1 MCYIIVLHKY
11 FKIWDFFFFSENDGR
26 LFLIAFDDGPSLLIP
41 RISSVFWG
49 LSVLPV
55 EAAISLLLNA
65 SFSTLRAIA
74 PGDFASFVF
83 LLWREDILTLIPK
96 GNPEKKNSGNL
107 SKFDFGRGHIS
118 FISRHI
124 LLCLFLYLFSP
135 VILLFFLFR
144 Y

>member
-1 MCYIIVLHKY
+1 MR
-11 FKIWDFFFFSENDGR
+11 FFFSSENDGC

-41 RISSVFWG
+41 TISSVFWE

-55 EAAISLLLNA
+55 KAAISVLLNA
-65 SFSTLRAIA
+65 WFSNLRAIA
-74 PGDFASFVF
+74 PGPGIC
-83 LLWREDILTLIPK
+83 LLYFSSLAWRYLGADRQGQPW
-96 GNPEKKNSGNL
+96 NSGKL

-118 FISRHI
+118 FISRLI
-124 LLCLFLYLFSP
+124 FLCLFLYLFSP

>member
-1 MCYIIVLHKY
+1 MR
-11 FKIWDFFFFSENDGR
+11 FFFFSENDGR

-74 PGDFASFVF
+74 PGDFASLIF
-83 LLWREDILTLIPK
+83 LFWREDILALIPK

-107 SKFDFGRGHIS
+107 SKFDFGQVIFHLSVCLLIWKRS
-118 FISRHI
+118 FLS
-124 LLCLFLYLFSP
+124 LTTSLSDK
-135 VILLFFLFR
+135 
-144 Y
+144 